1 MKWSGSMSIENENNS
16 IEIIIAPK
24 ANCVVSYS
32 LNNEQPVRST
42 HIGNQPLFYM
52 DFEENFEEEEG
63 FMEAF
68 AEELGEAGSEYFNV
82 DAQLSKYDQIA
93 KHFNKDVSW
102 RESAMSENISDMLGN
117 APSADQHVLDLDS
130 ALELMKNSRVF
141 TAQYDYALTK
151 GVSLQT
157 STTIK
162 TTEFVR
168 DANVILVNASMSQDD
183 AVLLIAREI
192 RRFWQKDSGTS
203 VNPLSFH
210 PDQAI
215 VINRAQIADLN
226 VFMVRV
232 AWELQLAGEKSTWAY
247 IEHSSLSD
255 IGRAYAR
262 EACGDFRTMNNGE
275 AAQAAF
281 EAWFLSER
289 CRKTD
294 KILIQQMLSEYNG
307 YVFGED
313 SAASKTIAFEL
324 LSKLGE
330 QSFGKNYL
338 EPYANI
344 ILHDPVFTEVRDRS
358 NANFLWFIK
367 FERSFKEAEQE
378 LHSEGLETNSA
389 LQDSKNDQS
398 EENVFFI
405 ADGTTEHDVSDEQS
419 RVIQFKPR

>member
-1 MKWSGSMSIENENNS
+1 MSIENENDS
-16 IEIIIAPK
+16 IEIVIAPK

-32 LNNEQPVRST
+32 LNNAQPVRST

-52 DFEENFEEEEG
+52 DFEDNFEEEEEN
-63 FMEAF
+63 FVESF
-68 AEELGEAGSEYFNV
+68 SEELEGFNAEFV
-82 DAQLSKYDQIA
+82 NLEKQISKYDQVS
-93 KHFNKDVSW
+93 KHFTKDATW
-102 RESAMSENISDMLGN
+102 RETLLSENMSDILGG
-117 APSADQHVLDLDS
+117 SAQKLN
-130 ALELMKNSRVF
+130 LESVIALMKNSRIF
-141 TAQYDYALTK
+141 TAHYDFAIEK
-151 GVSLQT
+151 GVSFIA
-157 STTIK
+157 SDVVNGA
-162 TTEFVR
+162 EFVR
-168 DANVILVNASMSQDD
+168 DTNTILINSSISQED
-183 AVLLIAREI
+183 AVLLLAKEVRT
-192 RRFWQKDSGTS
+192 FWQKENGTAI
-203 VNPLSFH
+203 NPLSFH

-215 VINRAQIADLN
+215 VVNRAQIADLN

-232 AWELQLAGEKSTWAY
+232 AWELQLADEKDTWCH
-247 IEHSSLSD
+247 IEHSSLAD

-262 EACGDFRTMNNGE
+262 EACTDFRTMNNGE

-289 CRKTD
+289 CRKAD

-338 EPYANI
+338 QPYANV
-344 ILHDPVFTEVRDRS
+344 ILNDPVFTEVRDRS

-378 LHSEGLETNSA
+378 LQSDGSLDNSG
-389 LQDSKNDQS
+389 LQDTDNDKSK
-398 EENVFFI
+398 ENVFFL
-405 ADGTTEHDVSDEQS
+405 GEDESEQQS
-419 RVIQFKPR
+419 KVIQFRPKG